1 MSFFVTIYTKGGNY
15 INFKLIIIFNLIFIK
30 MKAPL
35 HLRIIIGLAFLAL
48 PGTLFAMRHTPS
60 DVDDTIPATPR
71 CDKYYYTKWFDDCP
85 NWRPNGVWDSC
96 FCFKY
101 QITRYVETAKIAK
114 WEYAHNGRMKVKG
127 LVAMVQN
134 YNPPTVDTAANVQ
147 KLPEYLYLYQ
157 MTETGRNIQGI
168 DIEVRLQLL
177 DSVRWDT
184 ATARVMEF
192 RQGWN
197 DEYIQYC
204 YLYEAYFEQPV
215 WVDTEFF
222 IAGSTNS
229 GYNSVNSNGRIPTVY
244 VDIMDQQDYMLD
256 NKTGCDINNYQ
267 FLIGSD
273 GPLFQDG
280 YNCQLPGRPYA
291 FWASTF
297 STVTNYWMS
306 DWPYSPVGYYLV
318 IVDKWDL
325 NAEPNEVGWGEV
337 LGGGRFPDESDDT
350 ITAIP
355 APGFAFVSWSDG
367 VTDNPRVVHLMS
379 DTTLIA
385 NFQCTQQFNLQVTAN
400 DATMGTV
407 TGGGTYYASDVT
419 ITATPN
425 LGHRFLHWN
434 DSSTETTRIIHLVS
448 DTAFVAYFQDIS
460 DQTYTLQVSTA
471 NETLGNVSGGGN
483 YPGGTYQ
490 TITANPFAD
499 RFRFT
504 HWTTA
509 AGDSITDN
517 PLNVYLTC
525 DTAFVA
531 HFIELPQY
539 HVETAVNNAEWGTV
553 TGSGTY
559 VEGDEAILTATPA
572 MFCVFDGWSDGNGD
586 SPRTIT
592 VTQDTL
598 FTAIFSFDSSN
609 IGINQA
615 TTLEF
620 SVSPNPTKGH
630 LTVKTNLPDNYEVM
644 IYDMNGKTLLSKKSD
659 TPAVDID
666 LSTLQAGQYLL
677 LLRSKDRY
685 GVKTIVKN

>member
-1 MSFFVTIYTKGGNY
+1 MRK
-15 INFKLIIIFNLIFIK
+15 IFITI
-30 MKAPL
+30 A
-35 HLRIIIGLAFLAL
+35 
-48 PGTLFAMRHTPS
+48 LFAVLFVMPGIALASTISPS

-114 WEYAHNGRMKVKG
+114 WEYAHNRRMKVKG

-134 YNPPTVDTAANVQ
+134 YNPPTVDTAAVVQ

-197 DEYIQYC
+197 DEYVQYC
-204 YLYEAYFEQPV
+204 YLYEAFFEQPV
-215 WVDTEFF
+215 WVDTDFF
-222 IAGSTNS
+222 IVGSTNS

-244 VDIMDQQDYMLD
+244 VDIMDQQDYLLD

-325 NAEPNEVGWGEV
+325 NAEPNETGWGEV
-337 LGGGRFPDESDDT
+337 FGGGRFPDESDDT
-350 ITAIP
+350 ITAIA
-355 APGFAFVSWSDG
+355 APGFAFVSWNDG
-367 VTDNPRVVHLMS
+367 STENPRVIHLMS
-379 DTTLIA
+379 DTTFTAI
-385 NFQCTQQFNLQVTAN
+385 FQNTQQFNLQATASD
-400 DATMGTV
+400 DAMGTV
-407 TGGGTYYASDVT
+407 SGGGTYYASDVT

-425 LGHRFLHWN
+425 PGHRFNYWN
-434 DSSTETTRIIHLVS
+434 DGSTETTRIIHLVS
-448 DTAFVAYFQDIS
+448 DTAFVAVFEDVS
-460 DQTYTLQVSTA
+460 NQTFTLQVSSA
-471 NETLGNVSGGGN
+471 NASMGTVTGGGS
-483 YPGGTYQ
+483 YPGGTNQ
-490 TITANPFAD
+490 TIAANPFAE

-504 HWTTA
+504 HWSTL
-509 AGDSITDN
+509 AGDSLTDN
-517 PLNVYLTC
+517 PLSIYLTR

-531 HFIELPQY
+531 HFVELPQY
-539 HVETAVNNAEWGTV
+539 YLVAASNNEEWGTA
-553 TGSGTY
+553 TGTGMY
-559 VEGDEAILTATPA
+559 YEGQQATLTAVPA
-572 MFCVFDGWSDGNGD
+572 ENYVFNGWTDGNEE
-586 SPRTIT
+586 SPRIVT
-592 VTQDTL
+592 VTQDTV
-598 FTAIFSFDSSN
+598 FEAIFAVDPT

-615 TTLEF
+615 VTLEF
-620 SVSPNPTKGH
+620 SVSPNPTTGR
-630 LTVKTNLPDNYEVM
+630 LTVQLNQPEPYEM
-644 IYDMNGKTLLSKKSD
+644 TIYDVNGK
-659 TPAVDID
+659 AVMTRKCESQLTEIDI
-666 LSTLQAGQYLL
+666 STLPAAQYLL
-677 LLRSKDRY
+677 VVCTKDKY
-685 GVKTIVKN
+685 GVKTIVKK

>member
-1 MSFFVTIYTKGGNY
+1 MPFFVTIYTKGGNY
-15 INFKLIIIFNLIFIK
+15 INFKLIIIINLIFIK
-30 MKAPL
+30 MKTPL

-48 PGTLFAMRHTPS
+48 PGTLFALRHTPS

-114 WEYAHNGRMKVKG
+114 WEYAHNRRMKVKG

-134 YNPPTVDTAANVQ
+134 YNPPTVDNAANVQ

-215 WVDTEFF
+215 WVDTDFF
-222 IAGSTNS
+222 IVGSTNS

-244 VDIMDQQDYMLD
+244 VDIMDQQDYLLD

-350 ITAIP
+350 ITAIA
-355 APGFAFVSWSDG
+355 APGFAFVSWNDG
-367 VTDNPRVVHLMS
+367 STENPRVIHLMG
-379 DTTLIA
+379 DTTFTAI
-385 NFQCTQQFNLQVTAN
+385 FQNTQQFNLQVTTSD
-400 DATMGTV
+400 DAMGTV

-425 LGHRFLHWN
+425 PGHRFNYWN
-434 DSSTETTRIIHLVS
+434 DGSTETTRIIHLVS
-448 DTAFVAYFQDIS
+448 DTAFVAVFEDVS
-460 DQTYTLQVSTA
+460 NQTFNLQVSSA
-471 NETLGNVSGGGN
+471 NASMGTVTGGGS
-483 YPGGTYQ
+483 YPGGTSH
-490 TITANPFAD
+490 TITAVPTEN
-499 RFRFT
+499 RFGFT
-504 HWTTA
+504 HWSTS
-509 AGDSITDN
+509 AGDSLTDN
-517 PLNVYLTC
+517 PLTLYLTR

-531 HFIELPQY
+531 HFVELPQY
-539 HVETAVNNAEWGTV
+539 YLVAASNNEEWGTA
-553 TGSGTY
+553 TGTGMY
-559 VEGDEAILTATPA
+559 YEGQQATLTAVPA
-572 MFCVFDGWSDGNGD
+572 ENYVFEGWTDGNEE
-586 SPRTIT
+586 SPRIVT
-592 VTQDTL
+592 VTQDTV
-598 FTAIFSFDSSN
+598 FEAIFAVDPT

-615 TTLEF
+615 ATLEF
-620 SVSPNPTKGH
+620 SVSPNPTTGR
-630 LTVKTNLPDNYEVM
+630 LAVQLNQQEPYEM
-644 IYDMNGKTLLSKKSD
+644 TIYDVNGK
-659 TPAVDID
+659 AVMSRKNDNQVCEID
-666 LSTLQAGQYLL
+666 LGALAAGQYLL
-677 LLRSKDRY
+677 VVRTKDKY
-685 GVKTIVKN
+685 GVKTIVKK

>member
-1 MSFFVTIYTKGGNY
+1 
-15 INFKLIIIFNLIFIK
+15 
-30 MKAPL
+30 MKSLLKVLVVLVFAVAPA
-35 HLRIIIGLAFLAL
+35 LAMA
-48 PGTLFAMRHTPS
+48 TQSNPS
-60 DVDDTIPATPR
+60 GVDDTIPAEPR

-101 QITRYVETAKIAK
+101 HITRYLEGPSIAK
-114 WEYAHNGRMKVKG
+114 WEYAHNRRMKVKG

-134 YNPPTVDTAANVQ
+134 YNPPTVDTAAVVQ

-157 MTETGRNIQGI
+157 MTAAGHRVFQEI
-168 DIEVRLQLL
+168 DDTVRLQLL

-197 DEYIQYC
+197 DEYVQYC

-215 WVDTEFF
+215 WVDTDFF
-222 IAGSTNS
+222 IVGSTNS
-229 GYNSVNSNGRIPTVY
+229 GYNGASSNGRIPTVY
-244 VDIMDQQDYMLD
+244 VDIMDQQDYILD
-256 NKTGCDINNYQ
+256 NKTGCNINNYH

-291 FWASTF
+291 FWDNWF
-297 STVTNYWMS
+297 SPAIGGVWLS

-325 NAEPNEVGWGEV
+325 NAEPNEVGWGDV

-367 VTDNPRVVHLMS
+367 VTENPRVVHLMS

-385 NFQCTQQFNLQVTAN
+385 NFQCTQQFNLQVIAAD
-400 DATMGTV
+400 DAMGTV

-419 ITATPN
+419 ITASPN
-425 LGHRFLHWN
+425 PGHRFNYWN
-434 DSSTETTRIIHLVS
+434 SGDGSTVIATNPLTVHLVS
-448 DTAFVAYFQDIS
+448 DTAFVAVFEDVS
-460 DQTYTLQVSTA
+460 NQTFNLQVSSA
-471 NETLGNVSGGGN
+471 NASMGTVTGGGS
-483 YPGGTYQ
+483 YPGGTNH
-490 TITANPFAD
+490 TITAVPFEN
-499 RFRFT
+499 RYGFS
-504 HWTTA
+504 HWSTA
-509 AGDSITDN
+509 SGNSITDN
-517 PLNVYLTC
+517 PLNVYLTR

-539 HVETAVNNAEWGTV
+539 YVTAASTNENWGSV
-553 TGSGTY
+553 SGSGMY
-559 VEGDEAILTATPA
+559 FEGEQATLTAIPA
-572 MFCVFDGWSDGNGD
+572 ESYVFEGWTDGNEE
-586 SPRTIT
+586 SPRIVT
-592 VTQDTL
+592 VTQDTV
-598 FTAIFSFDSSN
+598 FEAIFAADPT

-615 TTLEF
+615 ATLEF
-620 SVSPNPTKGH
+620 SVSPNPTTGR
-630 LTVKTNLPDNYEVM
+630 LTVQLNQPEPYEM
-644 IYDMNGKTLLSKKSD
+644 TIYDVNGK
-659 TPAVDID
+659 AVMTRKCESQLTEIDI
-666 LSTLQAGQYLL
+666 STLPAGQYLL
-677 LLRSKDRY
+677 VVRTKDKY
-685 GVKTIVKN
+685 GVKTIVKK

>member
-1 MSFFVTIYTKGGNY
+1 
-15 INFKLIIIFNLIFIK
+15 
-30 MKAPL
+30 MKTPL
-35 HLRIIIGLAFLAL
+35 HLRIVISLAFLAL

-114 WEYAHNGRMKVKG
+114 WEYAHNRRMKVKG

-134 YNPPTVDTAANVQ
+134 YNPPTVDTAAVVQ

-197 DEYIQYC
+197 DEYVQYC
-204 YLYEAYFEQPV
+204 YLYEAFFEQPV
-215 WVDTEFF
+215 WVDTDFF
-222 IAGSTNS
+222 IVGSTNS

-244 VDIMDQQDYMLD
+244 VDIMDQQDYLLD

-350 ITAIP
+350 ITAIA

-367 VTDNPRVVHLMS
+367 VTENPRVVHLMS
-379 DTTLIA
+379 DTTIIA

-425 LGHRFLHWN
+425 PGHRFNYWN
-434 DSSTETTRIIHLVS
+434 SGDGSTVIATNPLTVHLVS
-448 DTAFVAYFQDIS
+448 DTAFVAIFEDVSQ
-460 DQTYTLQVSTA
+460 QTFTLQVSSA
-471 NETLGNVSGGGN
+471 NASMGSVTGGGS
-483 YPGGTYQ
+483 YPGGTSH
-490 TITANPFAD
+490 TITAVPSEN
-499 RFRFT
+499 RYRFT
-504 HWTTA
+504 HWSTA

-517 PLNVYLTC
+517 PLTIYLTC

-531 HFIELPQY
+531 HFVELPQY
-539 HVETAVNNAEWGTV
+539 YVIAASTNENWGSVEGSGYYFEGEQATLTAVPAEN
-553 TGSGTY
+553 Y
-559 VEGDEAILTATPA
+559 VFEGWT
-572 MFCVFDGWSDGNGD
+572 DGNEE
-586 SPRTIT
+586 SPRIVT
-592 VTQDTL
+592 VTQDTV
-598 FTAIFSFDSSN
+598 FEAIFAADPT

-615 TTLEF
+615 ATLEF
-620 SVSPNPTKGH
+620 SVSPNPTTGRLAVQLNQQEPYE
-630 LTVKTNLPDNYEVM
+630 LT
-644 IYDMNGKTLLSKKSD
+644 IYDVNGK
-659 TPAVDID
+659 AVMTRKNDNQICEID
-666 LSTLQAGQYLL
+666 LGALAAGQYLL
-677 LLRSKDRY
+677 VVRTKEGY
-685 GVKTIVKN
+685 GVKTIIKN

>member
-1 MSFFVTIYTKGGNY
+1 MKS
-15 INFKLIIIFNLIFIK
+15 IIKSLFS
-30 MKAPL
+30 
-35 HLRIIIGLAFLAL
+35 LAL
-48 PGTLFAMRHTPS
+48 FVMPAMAFASAAAGTPTSPWALSKDTPS
-60 DVDDTIPATPR
+60 DVDDTIPAEPR

-114 WEYAHNGRMKVKG
+114 WEYAHNRRMKVKG

-134 YNPPTVDTAANVQ
+134 YNPPTVDTAAVVQ

-197 DEYIQYC
+197 DEYVQYC
-204 YLYEAYFEQPV
+204 YLYEAFFEQPV
-215 WVDTEFF
+215 WVDTDFF
-222 IAGSTNS
+222 IVGSTNS

-244 VDIMDQQDYMLD
+244 VDIMDQQDYLLD

-325 NAEPNEVGWGEV
+325 NAEPNETGWGEV

-350 ITAIP
+350 ITAIA
-355 APGFAFVSWSDG
+355 APGFAFVSWNDG
-367 VTDNPRVVHLMS
+367 STENPRVVHLMS
-379 DTTLIA
+379 DTTFTAI
-385 NFQCTQQFNLQVTAN
+385 FQCTQQFNLQVTTN

-425 LGHRFLHWN
+425 PGHRFNYW
-434 DSSTETTRIIHLVS
+434 SAGGSPAITTNPLVVHLIS
-448 DTAFVAYFQDIS
+448 DTAFVANFEDVS
-460 DQTYTLQVSTA
+460 DQTFNLHVSSA
-471 NETLGNVSGGGN
+471 NATMGSVTGGGS
-483 YPGGTYQ
+483 YPGGTNQ
-490 TITANPFAD
+490 TITAVPSEN
-499 RFRFT
+499 RYGFT
-504 HWTTA
+504 HWSTA
-509 AGDSITDN
+509 TGDSITDN
-517 PLNVYLTC
+517 PLVVYLTC
-525 DTAFVA
+525 DTTFMA
-531 HFIELPQY
+531 HFVELPQY
-539 HVETAVNNAEWGTV
+539 YLIAASNNNAWGTV
-553 TGSGTY
+553 EGEGMYYAGQQATLTAVPAETY
-559 VEGDEAILTATPA
+559 VFES
-572 MFCVFDGWSDGNGD
+572 WSDGNEE
-586 SPRTIT
+586 SPRTVT
-592 VTQDTL
+592 VTQDTV
-598 FTAIFSFDSSN
+598 FEAIFAADPT
-609 IGINQA
+609 IGINQVA
-615 TTLEF
+615 MLEF
-620 SVSPNPTKGH
+620 SVSPNPTTGR
-630 LTVKTNLPDNYEVM
+630 LTVQTNLQEPYEIT
-644 IYDMNGKTLLSKKSD
+644 IYDVNGKSVWSRKCENQVTE
-659 TPAVDID
+659 VD
-666 LSTLQAGQYLL
+666 LSTLPAGQYLL
-677 LLRSKDRY
+677 VVRSKERQ
-685 GVKTIVKN
+685 GFRTIVKK

>member
-1 MSFFVTIYTKGGNY
+1 MKSLLKVLVVLVFAVTP
-15 INFKLIIIFNLIFIK
+15 
-30 MKAPL
+30 A
-35 HLRIIIGLAFLAL
+35 LAMA
-48 PGTLFAMRHTPS
+48 TQSNPS
-60 DVDDTIPATPR
+60 DVDDTIPAEPR

-101 QITRYVETAKIAK
+101 HITRYLEGPSIAK
-114 WEYAHNGRMKVKG
+114 WEYAHNRRMKVKG

-134 YNPPTVDTAANVQ
+134 YNPPTVDTAAVVQ

-157 MTETGRNIQGI
+157 MTAAGHRVFQEI
-168 DIEVRLQLL
+168 DDTVRLQLL

-197 DEYIQYC
+197 DEYVQYC

-215 WVDTEFF
+215 WVDTDFF
-222 IAGSTNS
+222 IVGSTNS
-229 GYNSVNSNGRIPTVY
+229 GYNGASSNGRIPTVY
-244 VDIMDQQDYMLD
+244 VDIMDQQDYILD
-256 NKTGCDINNYQ
+256 NKTGCNINNYH

-291 FWASTF
+291 FWDNWF
-297 STVTNYWMS
+297 SPAIGGVWLS

-325 NAEPNEVGWGEV
+325 NAEPNEVGWGDV

-367 VTDNPRVVHLMS
+367 VTENPRVVHLMS

-385 NFQCTQQFNLQVTAN
+385 NFQCTQQFNLQVIAAD
-400 DATMGTV
+400 DAMGTV

-419 ITATPN
+419 ITASPN
-425 LGHRFLHWN
+425 PGHRFNYWN
-434 DSSTETTRIIHLVS
+434 SGDGSTVIATNPLTVHLVS
-448 DTAFVAYFQDIS
+448 DTAFVAVFEDVS
-460 DQTYTLQVSTA
+460 NQTFNLQVSSA
-471 NETLGNVSGGGN
+471 NASMGTVTGGGS
-483 YPGGTYQ
+483 YPGGTNH
-490 TITANPFAD
+490 TITAVPFEN
-499 RFRFT
+499 RYGFS
-504 HWTTA
+504 HWSTA
-509 AGDSITDN
+509 SGNSITDN
-517 PLNVYLTC
+517 PLNVYLTR

-539 HVETAVNNAEWGTV
+539 YVTAASTNENWGSV
-553 TGSGTY
+553 SGSGMY
-559 VEGDEAILTATPA
+559 FEGEQATLTAIPA
-572 MFCVFDGWSDGNGD
+572 ESYVFEGWTDGNEE
-586 SPRTIT
+586 SPRIVT
-592 VTQDTL
+592 VTQDTV
-598 FTAIFSFDSSN
+598 FEAIFAADPT

-615 TTLEF
+615 ATLEF
-620 SVSPNPTKGH
+620 SVSPNPTTGR
-630 LTVKTNLPDNYEVM
+630 LTVQLNQPEPYEM
-644 IYDMNGKTLLSKKSD
+644 TIYDVNGK
-659 TPAVDID
+659 AVMTRKCESQLTEIDI
-666 LSTLQAGQYLL
+666 STLPAGQYLL
-677 LLRSKDRY
+677 VVRTKDKY
-685 GVKTIVKN
+685 GVKTIVKK

>member
-1 MSFFVTIYTKGGNY
+1 MKSLLKVLVVLVFAVTP
-15 INFKLIIIFNLIFIK
+15 
-30 MKAPL
+30 A
-35 HLRIIIGLAFLAL
+35 LAMA
-48 PGTLFAMRHTPS
+48 TQSNPS
-60 DVDDTIPATPR
+60 DVDDTIPAEPR

-101 QITRYVETAKIAK
+101 HITRYLEGPSIAK
-114 WEYAHNGRMKVKG
+114 WEYAHNRRMKVKG

-134 YNPPTVDTAANVQ
+134 YNPPTVDTAAVVQ

-157 MTETGRNIQGI
+157 MTAAGHRVFQEI
-168 DIEVRLQLL
+168 DDTVRLQLL

-197 DEYIQYC
+197 DEYVQYC

-215 WVDTEFF
+215 WVDTDFF
-222 IAGSTNS
+222 IVGSTNS
-229 GYNSVNSNGRIPTVY
+229 GYNGASSNGRIPTVY
-244 VDIMDQQDYMLD
+244 VDIMDQQDYILD
-256 NKTGCDINNYQ
+256 NKTGCNINNYH

-291 FWASTF
+291 FWDNWF
-297 STVTNYWMS
+297 SPAIGGVWLS

-350 ITAIP
+350 ITAIA
-355 APGFAFVSWSDG
+355 APGFAFVSWNDG
-367 VTDNPRVVHLMS
+367 STENPRVVHLMS
-379 DTTLIA
+379 DTTFTAI
-385 NFQCTQQFNLQVTAN
+385 FQCTQQFNLQVTAN

-425 LGHRFLHWN
+425 PGHRFNYW
-434 DSSTETTRIIHLVS
+434 SSGDGSTVIATNPLTVHLVS
-448 DTAFVAYFQDIS
+448 DTAFVAVFEDVSQ
-460 DQTYTLQVSTA
+460 QTFTLQVSSA
-471 NETLGNVSGGGN
+471 NASMGTVTGGGS
-483 YPGGTYQ
+483 YPGGTNH
-490 TITANPFAD
+490 TITAVPSEN
-499 RFRFT
+499 RYGFT
-504 HWTTA
+504 HWSTL
-509 AGDSITDN
+509 AGDSLTDN
-517 PLNVYLTC
+517 PLTIYLTR

-539 HVETAVNNAEWGTV
+539 YVTAASTNENWGTV
-553 TGSGTY
+553 SGSGIY
-559 VEGDEAILTATPA
+559 FEGEQATLTAIPA
-572 MFCVFDGWSDGNGD
+572 ESYVFNGWTDGNEE
-586 SPRTIT
+586 SPRIVT
-592 VTQDTL
+592 VTQDTV
-598 FTAIFSFDSSN
+598 FEAIFAADPT

-615 TTLEF
+615 ATLEF
-620 SVSPNPTKGH
+620 SVSPNPTTGR
-630 LTVKTNLPDNYEVM
+630 LTVQLNQQEPYEVT
-644 IYDMNGKTLLSKKSD
+644 IYDVNGK
-659 TPAVDID
+659 AVMSRKNDNQVCEIDI
-666 LSTLQAGQYLL
+666 STLPAGQYLL
-677 LLRSKDRY
+677 VVRTKDKY
-685 GVKTIVKN
+685 GVKTIVKK